1 MVISYVRVGGLQMIK
16 ELYPYSLA
24 DTTLH
29 NDTMCGVPPEDYF
42 SIIRPLNSSNG
53 PPWVGIFGMTI
64 LSIWYWC
71 SDQVIVQR
79 ALAAKNLTHARAGC
93 IVASYLKFLPLFL
106 MIIPGMVARILFQ
119 DRIGCSTPQTC
130 KEICGSESSCTDIAY
145 PLIVIE
151 LMPRGLRG
159 LMLACMIAAL
169 MTSLTSI
176 FNSSST
182 IFTIDIWQRFRARAP
197 QWELLIVGR
206 VFTLI
211 LVGISILW
219 IPIISIAQGG
229 RLFDYIQSVQ
239 SFLAPPIC
247 AIYLL
252 TILWKRVNEE
262 GAFWGLICGL
272 VIGLI
277 RFVWEYSYSV
287 PPCVLSHT
295 DQRPDAIKFHYLY
308 FAILLFVLTCL
319 ITITVSLLTRP
330 IPDQC
335 LHGLNIFDLNNPVK
349 PTPIPTKSG
358 GWHKADTS
366 FEDKNSPLTV
376 PIQSPSTS
384 GQTLRIFSLDPMN
397 KNGKYCFKLIFS
409 WICGVEHQ
417 DDNQNGTSDTVTMPP
432 LATENLF
439 WKRFCNLNGVI
450 ILGFCAFLWA
460 FFADYRID
468 KIFPRPA
475 GVLIVGSLT
484 VAGPYVIIGAVAVG
498 VIGIGALGYGIW
510 KFLKKYRNHQTLAV
524 KSLEYLAKLCDKMES
539 EAIQMI
545 EHSNHLLTH
554 IDNLCSNLK
563 RLTFSLK
570 NEQQRRMHAEACG
583 QIKNANHTLAE
594 TLKSIIDFEM
604 TSSSELGDT
613 LLRTNQNAITPSD

>member
-252 TILWKRVNEE
+252 AILWKRVNEE
-262 GAFWGLICGL
+262 GVFWGLICGL

-335 LHGLNIFDLNNPVK
+335 V
-349 PTPIPTKSG
+349 S
-358 GWHKADTS
+358 WHKADTS

-468 KIFPRPA
+468 KI
-475 GVLIVGSLT
+475 
-484 VAGPYVIIGAVAVG
+484 
-498 VIGIGALGYGIW
+498 
-510 KFLKKYRNHQTLAV
+510 
-524 KSLEYLAKLCDKMES
+524 
-539 EAIQMI
+539 
-545 EHSNHLLTH
+545 
-554 IDNLCSNLK
+554 
-563 RLTFSLK
+563 LK